1 MEYFFR
7 MNDKETLQGF
17 ELDQLWEDL
26 DDQVDITI
34 RQMPKSQKFIDGNML
49 SEASVSLGVAI
60 DEANYSRNAYRL
72 KKQQAADYYLRK
84 IRFLLRR
91 GKRNKTISFKR
102 FEETMRVV
110 DLFGRKL
117 GAWINSN
124 PRKGDG

>member
-1 MEYFFR
+1 

-102 FEETMRVV
+102 FEETMCVV

>member
-1 MEYFFR
+1 